1 MRIRR
6 KKKQKQIEKSMLGH
20 IVDMSL
26 EDFEK
31 ELVKQKV
38 NIGVIN
44 NLIML
49 LSATYHDLVQRK
61 DGVLDLVF
69 KGVKKKEEVQPIV
82 EGLYAE
88 MTKLEQKIT
97 LLKEKS
103 KKLMDL
109 DNTTS

>member
-1 MRIRR
+1 MKKRR
-6 KKKQKQIEKSMLGH
+6 KKKQIEKSVLGR

-69 KGVKKKEEVQPIV
+69 KGEKKKEEVQPIV

>member
-1 MRIRR
+1 MKNRR
-6 KKKQKQIEKSMLGH
+6 KKKQIEKSVLGR

-69 KGVKKKEEVQPIV
+69 KGEKKKEEVQPIV

-103 KKLMDL
+103 KKLLDL

>member
-1 MRIRR
+1 MKKRR
-6 KKKQKQIEKSMLGH
+6 KKKQIEKSVLGR

-109 DNTTS
+109 GNTTS

>member
-1 MRIRR
+1 MKKRR
-6 KKKQKQIEKSMLGH
+6 KKKQIEKSVLGR

-69 KGVKKKEEVQPIV
+69 KGEKKKEEVQPIV
-82 EGLYAE
+82 EGLYVE

>member
-1 MRIRR
+1 MKKRR
-6 KKKQKQIEKSMLGH
+6 KKKQIEKSVLGR

-69 KGVKKKEEVQPIV
+69 KGEKKKEEVQPIV

-103 KKLMDL
+103 KKLLDL